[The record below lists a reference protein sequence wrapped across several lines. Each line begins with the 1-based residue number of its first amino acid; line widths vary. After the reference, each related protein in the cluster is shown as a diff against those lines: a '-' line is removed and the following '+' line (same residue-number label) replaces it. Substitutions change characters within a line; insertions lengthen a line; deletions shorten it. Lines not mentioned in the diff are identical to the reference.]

1 MKKLFIYITLLLVI
15 ACTAS
20 TDSNKI
26 DAIKLEDLL
35 KTEGTQ
41 LIDLRTPNELSA
53 TGKIAT
59 AQHININ
66 DADFETQ
73 INQLN
78 KEKPTIVY
86 CASGKRSQKALE
98 IMANMG
104 FKTVYDYAGGMNDWT
119 AKGKKTVK
127 D

>member
-20 TDSNKI
+20 TDSHKI

-73 INQLN
+73 ININ
-78 KEKPTIVY
+78 ARK
-86 CASGKRSQKALE
+86 
-98 IMANMG
+98 
-104 FKTVYDYAGGMNDWT
+104 
-119 AKGKKTVK
+119 
-127 D
+127 

>member
-1 MKKLFIYITLLLVI
+1 VKKLLIYITLLLVI

-20 TDSNKI
+20 KDSNKI
-26 DAIKLEDLL
+26 DAVKLEDLL
-35 KTEGTQ
+35 KTESIQ
-41 LIDLRTPNELSA
+41 LVDLRTPNELSA

-98 IMANMG
+98 MMSNMG